1 MPELPEV
8 EVVRRGLS
16 HWAVGRTITA
26 VDVLDPRSVRR
37 HSLGIEDFRGNL
49 LGARILDVVRRGK
62 FLWMPLADDDGV
74 SGLADDDGVSGLA
87 DDGVPGLP
95 ADGLPQPHTALMAHL
110 GMSGQL
116 LMQDPSQPHEKH
128 LKVLLTLSPQ
138 EGAPDQL
145 RFVDQRIF
153 GGLFVTSLV
162 PTADGLPG
170 GQSGSQGDF
179 KNDAC
184 NASGDGNAS
193 LASTRENEPN
203 GGIHL
208 AGLPL
213 IAAEAA
219 HIARDPL
226 DPDFSMDAFYRK
238 LRARKTGLKR
248 ALLDQSLVS
257 GIGNIYADEALWAAK
272 LHFARPTDTLRRS
285 EAERVVRASQ
295 EVMRRALDAGGTS
308 FDSLYVNVNGASGYF
323 ERSLNAYGR
332 EGQPCLRCAELGLET
347 RIRRDTFMNRSSYTC
362 PVCQPRPR
370 RGRW

>member
-8 EVVRRGLS
+8 EVVRRGLAR
-16 HWAVGRTITA
+16 WAAGRTITA
-26 VDVLDPRSVRR
+26 VEVLDPRSVRR
-37 HSLGIEDFRGNL
+37 HSLGVEDFRGNL

-62 FLWMPLADDDGV
+62 FLWMPLADDDG
-74 SGLADDDGVSGLA
+74 D
-87 DDGVPGLP
+87 P
-95 ADGLPQPHTALMAHL
+95 AGGHASHTALMAHL

-116 LMQDPSQPHEKH
+116 LMQDPGQPDEKH
-128 LKVLLTLSPQ
+128 LKVRLTLSPA
-138 EGAPDQL
+138 EGAPDEL

-170 GQSGSQGDF
+170 GQSDGRVNLCELDCSACTD
-179 KNDAC
+179 C
-184 NASGDGNAS
+184 NASSACVVD
-193 LASTRENEPN
+193 
-203 GGIHL
+203 IHD
-208 AGLPL
+208 ATPACCNQQTGSRAKSYPGLPL

-219 HIARDPL
+219 HIGRDPL
-226 DPDFSMDAFYRK
+226 DPAFSMDAFYRR

-272 LHFARPTDTLRRS
+272 LHYARPTDTLRRA
-285 EAERVVRASQ
+285 EAERVIQASRD
-295 EVMRRALDAGGTS
+295 VMLRALEAGGTS

-323 ERSLNAYGR
+323 ERALNAYGR
-332 EGQPCLRCAELGLET
+332 EGEPCPRCAALGLDA

-370 RGRW
+370 NGRW